1 MDEARQSPRRRVLKR
16 GLDPLWRRRD
26 FLRTLQF
33 IASGRRAPAASLP
46 ARSAQSWGR
55 IKFNLM
61 VSTDCEPTSTSR
73 ASAINRHID
82 RVFDPSRKDTN

>member
-1 MDEARQSPRRRVLKR
+1 
-16 GLDPLWRRRD
+16 
-26 FLRTLQF
+26 
-33 IASGRRAPAASLP
+33 
-46 ARSAQSWGR
+46 
-55 IKFNLM
+55 M